1 MYLRH
6 SLTEPEVV
14 DRIEDFLAEGATKT
28 ALRISRILLIM
39 LFTAHFMACAW
50 ILASRMNGDLHPE
63 EASWISTDEVKPPL
77 LDGCVF
83 VSALSR
89 S

>member
-1 MYLRH
+1 MTVVVLCLICQPFFIFF
-6 SLTEPEVV
+6 SLSDPEVV

-50 ILASRMNGDLHPE
+50 ILASRLNGDIHPE
-63 EASWISTDEVKPPL
+63 EASWISTDEVKH
-77 LDGCVF
+77 
-83 VSALSR
+83 SS
-89 S
+89 